1 MPYQIINNVAYGSAE
16 LEIKEV
22 FEKLPE
28 FFKDL
33 EVVVTY
39 TDSGPTVRPDPY
51 GVAEYKFGRPIGS
64 GYLLNPEDV
73 GTFLQLLDGFDEIF
87 LIPKGSLQDFPEVE
101 KFCTPPYF
109 SEDVPPLFIETFKA
123 LGAVGFLGD
132 GIGLNYA
139 CDPKFAEL
147 IEAMPDLETYHLRV
161 LPYKLDRSGPFDPQ
175 IIGPIDIN
183 KRTISL

>member
-1 MPYQIINNVAYGSAE
+1 VPYQIIDNVAYGSAE

-28 FFKDL
+28 FFIDL

-39 TDSGPTVRPDPY
+39 KDSCPAIPADKNAVI
-51 GVAEYKFGRPIGS
+51 EYPFGRPIGA

-73 GTFLQLLDGFDEIF
+73 GPFLQLLDGFDEIF
-87 LIPKGSLQDFPEVE
+87 LIPKGSLQNFPEVE
-101 KFCTPPYF
+101 IFCTPPYF

-139 CDPKFAEL
+139 CDPKFAEQ
-147 IEAMPDLETYHLRV
+147 IETLPDLETYHLRV
-161 LPYKLDRSGPFDPQ
+161 LPYKLDRSGPLDPQ

>member
-1 MPYQIINNVAYGSAE
+1 MPYQIIDNVAYGSAE

-28 FFKDL
+28 FFQGL
-33 EVVVTY
+33 EVVMTY
-39 TDSGPTVRPDPY
+39 MDSCRAIPADKNAV
-51 GVAEYKFGRPIGS
+51 VEYPFGRPIGA
-64 GYLLNPEDV
+64 GLLLNPEDV
-73 GTFLQLLDGFDEIF
+73 GPFLQILNGFDEIF
-87 LIPKGSLQDFPEVE
+87 LVPKGSLQDFPEVE
-101 KFCTPPYF
+101 NFCTPPYF
-109 SEDVPPLFIETFKA
+109 AEDVPRLFVQTFKA

-147 IEAMPDLETYHLRV
+147 IEALPDLETYHLRV

-183 KRTISL
+183 KRIISL

>member
-1 MPYQIINNVAYGSAE
+1 MPYQIIDNVAYGSAK

-28 FFKDL
+28 FFQGM

-39 TDSGPTVRPDPY
+39 MDSCPALPPPPSDIT
-51 GVAEYKFGRPIGS
+51 EYPFGKRIGA
-64 GYLLNPEDV
+64 GYLLNPRDV
-73 GTFLQLLDGFDEIF
+73 GSFLQCINGFDEIF
-87 LIPKGSLQDFPEVE
+87 LIPVSSLQDFPQVE
-101 KFCTPPYF
+101 AFCTPPYF
-109 SEDVPPLFIETFKA
+109 AEEIPPLLIETLKA
-123 LGAVGFLGD
+123 VGAVAYLGD

-139 CDPKFAEL
+139 CHPKFAES
-147 IEAMPDLETYHLRV
+147 IEALPDLETYHLRV

-183 KRTISL
+183 KRSISL